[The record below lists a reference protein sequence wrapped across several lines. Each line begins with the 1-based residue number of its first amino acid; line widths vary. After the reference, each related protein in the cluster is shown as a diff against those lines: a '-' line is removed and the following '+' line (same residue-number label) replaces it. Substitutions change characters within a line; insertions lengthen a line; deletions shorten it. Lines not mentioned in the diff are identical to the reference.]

1 MEGFASNFLNWSV
14 AQDYM
19 PELMAG
25 MVMTLKLAIVVNICG
40 LVAGTVLALIRSLR
54 VGILNVLVVLFADV
68 VRALPP
74 LMLMIVA
81 YFGLPFL
88 GLKLNGFAVA
98 SIVLAAVLASFAEEL
113 LWAGLAAIAQGQY
126 EAARSTGL
134 TFVQMMQ
141 YVVLP
146 QAFRMILAPLTSR
159 IIATTKNTALASVV
173 AVPEL
178 LSQANTAQGYS
189 GNASPLTVASIGYLI
204 ILLPMVIVARRLER
218 LGKPAS

>member
-25 MVMTLKLAIVVNICG
+25 MAMTLKLTIVVNICG

-54 VGILNVLVVLFADV
+54 VGILSALVVLFADV

-98 SIVLAAVLASFAEEL
+98 SIVLAAVLASFTEEL
-113 LWAGLAAIAQGQY
+113 LWAGLAAIAKGQY

-134 TFVQMMQ
+134 TFIQMMR

-189 GNASPLTVASIGYLI
+189 GNASPLTVASMGYLI

-218 LGKPAS
+218 LGKSA

>member
-14 AQDYM
+14 TQDYM
-19 PELMAG
+19 PELIAG
-25 MVMTLKLAIVVNICG
+25 MAMTLKLAIVVNICG

-54 VGILNVLVVLFADV
+54 VGILSALVVLFADV

-98 SIVLAAVLASFAEEL
+98 SIVLAAVLASFTEEL
-113 LWAGLAAIAQGQY
+113 LWAGLAAIAKGQY

-134 TFVQMMQ
+134 TFVQMMR

-218 LGKPAS
+218 LGRPAS

>member
-1 MEGFASNFLNWSV
+1 MDSFAGNFLNWSV
-14 AQDYM
+14 ARDYM

-25 MVMTLKLAIVVNICG
+25 MWMTLKLAVVVNIFG
-40 LVAGTVLALIRSLR
+40 LMAGTALALVRSLR
-54 VGILNVLVVLFADV
+54 VAILSFFVVLFADV
-68 VRALPP
+68 MRALPP
-74 LMLMIVA
+74 LMLMVVA
-81 YFGLPFL
+81 YFGLPFF

-98 SIVLAAVLASFAEEL
+98 SIVLAAVLASFTEEL
-113 LWAGLAAIAQGQY
+113 LWAGLAAIAKGQY

-134 TFVQMMQ
+134 TFLQMMR

-178 LSQANTAQGYS
+178 LSQANAAQGYS
-189 GNASPLTVASIGYLI
+189 GNASPLTVASIGYLV

-218 LGKPAS
+218 FGKAVA

>member
-19 PELMAG
+19 SELMAG
-25 MVMTLKLAIVVNICG
+25 MAMTLKLAIVVNICG

-54 VGILNVLVVLFADV
+54 VGILSALVVLFADV

-98 SIVLAAVLASFAEEL
+98 SIVLAAILASFTEEL
-113 LWAGLAAIAQGQY
+113 LWAGLAAIAQGQ
-126 EAARSTGL
+126 
-134 TFVQMMQ
+134 MMR

-218 LGKPAS
+218 LGKPA

>member
-54 VGILNVLVVLFADV
+54 VGILSVLVVLFADV

-98 SIVLAAVLASFAEEL
+98 SIVLAAVLASFTEEL

>member
-19 PELMAG
+19 SELMAG
-25 MVMTLKLAIVVNICG
+25 MAMTLKLAIVVNICG

-54 VGILNVLVVLFADV
+54 VGILSALVVLFADV

-98 SIVLAAVLASFAEEL
+98 SIVLAAILASFTEEL

-134 TFVQMMQ
+134 TFIQMMR

-218 LGKPAS
+218 LGKPA

>member
-25 MVMTLKLAIVVNICG
+25 MAMTLKLAIVVNICG
-40 LVAGTVLALIRSLR
+40 LVAGTVLALIRSLP
-54 VGILNVLVVLFADV
+54 VGILSALVVLFADV

-98 SIVLAAVLASFAEEL
+98 SIVLAAVLASFTEEL

-134 TFVQMMQ
+134 TFIQMMR

-146 QAFRMILAPLTSR
+146 QAFRTILAPLTSR

-173 AVPEL
+173 AVSEL

-218 LGKPAS
+218 LGKSA

>member
-25 MVMTLKLAIVVNICG
+25 TAMTLKLAIVVNICG

-54 VGILNVLVVLFADV
+54 VGILSALVVLFADV

-98 SIVLAAVLASFAEEL
+98 SIVLAAVLASFTEEL
-113 LWAGLAAIAQGQY
+113 LWAGLAAIAKGQY

-134 TFVQMMQ
+134 TFIQMMR

-218 LGKPAS
+218 LGKSA

>member
-19 PELMAG
+19 PELTAG
-25 MVMTLKLAIVVNICG
+25 MAMTLKLALVVNICG

-54 VGILNVLVVLFADV
+54 VGILSALVVLFADV

-74 LMLMIVA
+74 LILMIVA

-98 SIVLAAVLASFAEEL
+98 SIVLAAVLASFTEEL
-113 LWAGLAAIAQGQY
+113 LWAGLAAIAKGQY

-134 TFVQMMQ
+134 TFVQMMR

-218 LGKPAS
+218 LGRPPS